1 VYIAVFERQQLLLPV
16 VLVAQLSVPATYT
29 SLFASIAA
37 SKTGNYKKNKVRRD
51 IQRIR
56 QHNASNEY

>member
-37 SKTGNYKKNKVRRD
+37 SKTGNYKKKQSKKRHTTYQTT
-51 IQRIR
+51 QRVK
-56 QHNASNEY
+56 